1 MRLISFRF
9 GTWFKWKFIM
19 TVSSISV
26 FNRKLRKNLQKQQH
40 VFINATSI
48 TFLLENPIM
57 SNYFPWIA
65 VSIRGGESGKQIQ
78 IKSFVFAT
86 KYWRR
91 LYFTIDYDVLMIV
104 LWYQQM
110 QMIHG
115 VTFSLKLKSN
125 LRLTSQQAA
134 RAWNNYTRWF
144 DICFE
149 KFIFNKYADA
159 FWWYIS
165 RTTYKTHNILAVFHL
180 PHSFGIKVVND
191 LCSLVV

>member
-1 MRLISFRF
+1 MRLISYHF
-9 GTWFKWKFIM
+9 GFWFEWKFIM
-19 TVSSISV
+19 AVNSISV
-26 FNRKLRKNLQKQQH
+26 FNRKFRKNLQKQQH

-65 VSIRGGESGKQIQ
+65 VIIGGGESGKQIQ

-125 LRLTSQQAA
+125 LRLT
-134 RAWNNYTRWF
+134 
-144 DICFE
+144 
-149 KFIFNKYADA
+149 
-159 FWWYIS
+159 
-165 RTTYKTHNILAVFHL
+165 TTSSSSLEQ
-180 PHSFGIKVVND
+180 
-191 LCSLVV
+191 LCSLVCYLLRKIHI